1 MKSKGFSLIEL
12 IIVVSISLISIHS
25 LSRVYKNILIKKET
39 EKEIIKIITVLRRAQ
54 MESCEKLIFD
64 FKDKK
69 IILGDEKI
77 KLNTNYEYIFNSN
90 IDKNYLEIE
99 FNENHNSNKA
109 FSIFVSKD
117 KKVIKRISF
126 DSINAAK
133 YPIIKIYDV

>member
-1 MKSKGFSLIEL
+1 MKNKGFSLIEVV
-12 IIVVSISLISIHS
+12 IVISISLISIYS
-25 LSRVYKNILIKKET
+25 LSGVYKNMLIKKET
-39 EKEIIKIITVLRRAQ
+39 EKEIIKIVSLLRRAQ
-54 MESCEKLIFD
+54 MESSEKLIFD
-64 FKDKK
+64 FKNKK
-69 IILGDEKI
+69 ILWRNEEFR
-77 KLNTNYEYIFNSN
+77 LNGNYEYIFNST

>member
-12 IIVVSISLISIHS
+12 IIVVGISLISIHS
-25 LSRVYKNILIKKET
+25 LARVYKNILIKKET

-54 MESCEKLIFD
+54 MEYCEKLIFD

>member
-25 LSRVYKNILIKKET
+25 LARVYKNILIKKET

-90 IDKNYLEIE
+90 
-99 FNENHNSNKA
+99 KA

>member
-1 MKSKGFSLIEL
+1 
-12 IIVVSISLISIHS
+12 
-25 LSRVYKNILIKKET
+25 
-39 EKEIIKIITVLRRAQ
+39 

-99 FNENHNSNKA
+99 FNENHNSNKS
-109 FSIFVSKD
+109 FSIFILKD
-117 KKVIKRISF
+117 KNIVKRISF
-126 DSINAAK
+126 DSINVAK

>member
-1 MKSKGFSLIEL
+1 MKNKGFSLIEVV
-12 IIVVSISLISIHS
+12 IVISISLISIYS
-25 LSRVYKNILIKKET
+25 LSGVYKNMLIKKET

-69 IILGDEKI
+69 IILGDEEFI
-77 KLNTNYEYIFNSN
+77 LNANYEYIFNST

-99 FNENHNSNKA
+99 FNENHNSNKS
-109 FSIFVSKD
+109 FSIFILKD
-117 KKVIKRISF
+117 KNIVKRISF
-126 DSINAAK
+126 DSINVAK